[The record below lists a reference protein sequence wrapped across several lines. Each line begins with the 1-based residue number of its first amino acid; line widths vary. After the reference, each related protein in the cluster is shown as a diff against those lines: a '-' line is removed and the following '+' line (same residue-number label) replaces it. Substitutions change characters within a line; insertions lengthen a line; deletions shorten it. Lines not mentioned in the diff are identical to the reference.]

1 MKLIDERR
9 RWFHCLVVLRMPMG
23 NPSQSASTLL
33 LGTGVG
39 CFLIAA
45 LGFVQD
51 RIPLDSVSPG
61 MAFPLLGIAL
71 VAVSRSIR
79 SGMGPFTAS
88 FPSEDD
94 EMLVERVRRD
104 LETTRQEES
113 VGSAWAELEAS
124 VLESELGEE

>member
-1 MKLIDERR
+1 MS
-9 RWFHCLVVLRMPMG
+9 
-23 NPSQSASTLL
+23 NPSQAASTLL

-39 CFLIAA
+39 CFLIAGF
-45 LGFVQD
+45 GFVQG
-51 RIPLDSVSPG
+51 RISLDALSLGLV
-61 MAFPLLGIAL
+61 FPVLGAVL